1 MAELFDLYERALRT
15 GKVRGGSV
23 RISGA
28 GRVSGGTYES
38 VTISGSATVDGDVE
52 AETVRVAGSTSFRG
66 SVRAGEISISGSAKV
81 EGSVKGELL
90 KASGSLS
97 VKDVIECEEAWAAG
111 SLRARSL
118 KGKIVRLAGAFK
130 IEDELDA
137 QLVEL
142 KLSNDSSCR
151 ALRGEE
157 VSIERSGG
165 TFRMFLRFTRRHP
178 TLKVE
183 LLESKLVRAKD
194 VVIEGRIKA
203 DRVELYGEAA
213 VVGVVE
219 GEVVKL

>member
-1 MAELFDLYERALRT
+1 MAEFFDLYERALRT

-52 AETVRVAGSTSFRG
+52 AETVRVAGSASFRG
-66 SVRAGEISISGSAKV
+66 SVRVGEAFIAGSAKV
-81 EGSVKGELL
+81 EGSVKGEFL

-97 VKDVIECEEAWAAG
+97 VKDVIECEEAWIAG
-111 SLRARSL
+111 SLRAQSV

-130 IEDELDA
+130 IEDKLDA

-142 KLSNDSSCR
+142 KLSNESSCR

-157 VSIERSGG
+157 VSIERSKD
-165 TFRMFLRFTRRHP
+165 TLKIFLRLTCRQP
-178 TLKVE
+178 TLKVDI
-183 LLESKLVRAKD
+183 LESKLVRAKD

-203 DRVELYGEAA
+203 ERVELYGEAA
-213 VVGVVE
+213 VKGVVE